1 VKDVQSLGEA
11 LDRGER
17 RAVARLITWAER
29 NDPRA
34 YEVIGVRYAKTGRAF
49 VLGVS
54 GPPGSGKSTLTE
66 SFIRKLRS
74 EGQRVGVIAVDPTSP
89 FTGGAVLGDRVRM
102 NDHATDREVFIRSM
116 GTRGHLGGLSKA
128 TSAAILALDLYGCDT
143 IIVETV
149 GVGQSEVDV
158 MRVCDCTLMV
168 MVPGLGD
175 EIQAIK
181 AGVMEVGDVFVVNK
195 SDLDGARRTA
205 RELRAMLDLNHG
217 DWRPPVEQVIA
228 SQGEGIELAWAAI
241 DRYRAFMAEEERAL
255 QRRQESVKHELLGL
269 IQTTIIE
276 RATQSRP
283 HIELIDQLCE
293 QIAERTLDPY
303 RALQHLISTLFDL
316 ETTPSS

>member
-1 VKDVQSLGEA
+1 MKTAQSLGLA
-11 LDRGER
+11 LDQGQR

-34 YEVIGVRYAKTGRAF
+34 YQVLSERYANTGRAF

-54 GPPGSGKSTLTE
+54 GPPGSGKSTLTDA
-66 SFIRKLRS
+66 FIRRLRAQ
-74 EGQRVGVIAVDPTSP
+74 GQRVGVIAVDPTSP

-102 NDHATDREVFIRSM
+102 NEHATDREVFIRSM

-195 SDLDGARRTA
+195 SDLAGARRTA

-217 DWRPPVEQVIA
+217 EWRPPVEQIIA
-228 SQGEGIELAWAAI
+228 TQAEGLDAAWTAIETFISFNAEGN
-241 DRYRAFMAEEERAL
+241 RAY
-255 QRRQESVKHELLGL
+255 QRRFESVKHELLGL
-269 IQTTIIE
+269 M
-276 RATQSRP
+276 QSAILEKASQSQA
-283 HIELIDQLCE
+283 HVLKIDELCAQVTRRE
-293 QIAERTLDPY
+293 LDPY
-303 RALQHLISTLFDL
+303 SALNQVLAILFSA
-316 ETTPSS
+316 TR

>member
-1 VKDVQSLGEA
+1 MKTAQSLGLA
-11 LDRGER
+11 LDQGIR
-17 RAVARLITWAER
+17 RSVARLITWAER

-34 YEVIGVRYAKTGRAF
+34 YQVLSERYHQTGQAF

-54 GPPGSGKSTLTE
+54 GPPGSGKSTLTDA
-66 SFIRKLRS
+66 FIRRLRAQ
-74 EGQRVGVIAVDPTSP
+74 GQRVGVIAVDPTSP

-102 NDHATDREVFIRSM
+102 NEHATDREVFIRSM

-128 TSAAILALDLYGCDT
+128 TSAAILALDLYGCNT

-228 SQGEGIELAWAAI
+228 TQEEGLDLAWSAI
-241 DRYRAFMAEEERAL
+241 ESFRQFTAEGERSY
-255 QRRQESVKHELLGL
+255 QRRFDSVKHELIGL
-269 IQTTIIE
+269 IQNAILE
-276 RATQSRP
+276 RATQSQP
-283 HIELIDQLCE
+283 HVLKIDELCE
-293 QIAERTLDPY
+293 QITQRSLDPY
-303 RALQHLISTLFDL
+303 TAIRQLLPVLF
-316 ETTPSS
+316 ET

>member
-1 VKDVQSLGEA
+1 MRDLLSLSAA

-29 NDPRA
+29 GDQRA
-34 YEVIGVRYAKTGRAF
+34 YKIIGERFSKIGEAF
-49 VLGVS
+49 ILGVS

-66 SFIRKLRS
+66 SFIRMLRAQ
-74 EGQRVGVIAVDPTSP
+74 GQRVGVIAVDPTSP

-102 NDHATDREVFIRSM
+102 NEHATDREVFIRSM
-116 GTRGHLGGLSKA
+116 GTRGHLGGLSRA
-128 TSAAILALDLYGCDT
+128 TSAAIRALDLYGCDT

-195 SDLDGARRTA
+195 SDLDGARRTT
-205 RELRAMLDLNHG
+205 RELRAMLALNHS

-228 SQGEGIELAWAAI
+228 LRGEGLELTWDLIESF
-241 DRYRAFMAEEERAL
+241 RAYMSEEGRLRLRRKERA
-255 QRRQESVKHELLGL
+255 RYELLGL
-269 IQTTIIE
+269 AQTSIIE
-276 RATQSRP
+276 RATSSQP
-283 HIELIDQLCE
+283 HHSLIEEMSE
-293 QIAERTLDPY
+293 QIANRTLDPY
-303 RALQHLISTLFDL
+303 SALSLLLPQLLNSDTST
-316 ETTPSS
+316 

>member
-1 VKDVQSLGEA
+1 MKDVQSLGEA
-11 LDRGER
+11 LDRGDR

-34 YEVIGVRYAKTGRAF
+34 YQVLGTRYAQTGRAF

-66 SFIRKLRS
+66 SFIRKLRA

-102 NDHATDREVFIRSM
+102 NNHATDREVFIRSM

-128 TSAAILALDLYGCDT
+128 TSAAILALDLHGCDT

-181 AGVMEVGDVFVVNK
+181 AGIMEVGDVFVVNK

-205 RELRAMLDLNHG
+205 RELKAMLDFNR
-217 DWRPPVEQVIA
+217 DEWQPPVEQVIA
-228 SQGEGIELAWAAI
+228 SQGEGIDRVWSAI
-241 DRYRAFMAEEERAL
+241 ESYQAFMSEENRAFI
-255 QRRQESVKHELLGL
+255 RRRNSVKYELLGL
-269 IQTTIIE
+269 VQTTIIE

-283 HIELIDQLCE
+283 HAQLIDDLCG
-293 QIAERTLDPY
+293 QIASRTLDPY
-303 RALQHLISTLFDL
+303 QALQSLIPVLFDHNV
-316 ETTPSS
+316 EGP